1 MPTYTWCSFTSKR
14 VRLLQ
19 PIKCLLLKGFYLYI
33 TVEGHCEHCCDTT
46 TRRESICYITL
57 ITQWKHDWC
66 EYIVDICIFN
76 FHFNQFSAIMVAVML
91 KSFTIFWEVDF
102 FFTSM
107 AALPCVSELK
117 SCFVVYNF
125 TGSQLWWI
133 IVVIYVGVNN
143 CLLSSIWFQIVLLY
157 VSFVYECISI
167 LWLLKKK
174 YLVFFLWP
182 SLQKKNE

>member
-1 MPTYTWCSFTSKR
+1 MLSIPQCNYMPTYTWCSFTSKR

-33 TVEGHCEHCCDTT
+33 TVEGHCEHSCDTT

-76 FHFNQFSAIMVAVML
+76 FHFNHFSAIMVAVIL

-102 FFTSM
+102 ITSM
-107 AALPCVSELK
+107 AALQCVSELK

-125 TGSQLWWI
+125 TGSQL
-133 IVVIYVGVNN
+133 
-143 CLLSSIWFQIVLLY
+143 L
-157 VSFVYECISI
+157 
-167 LWLLKKK
+167 
-174 YLVFFLWP
+174 
-182 SLQKKNE
+182 